1 MKIRI
6 QGNSVRFRLSR
17 TEVEKL
23 CSTGRIEDA
32 TSFGTTQFGYAVI
45 SDAAIEQLTASYT
58 EHQITLSVPQS
69 FLENWPDN
77 QLVGFEANM
86 LLDGE
91 NTLYL
96 LIEKDFKCLDN
107 TTEDQSDNY
116 ENPLKS
122 C

>member
-23 CSTGRIEDA
+23 CSTGQIEDA
-32 TSFGTTQFGYAVI
+32 TSFGITQFGYAVK
-45 SDAAIEQLTASYT
+45 SDATIEQLTASYT